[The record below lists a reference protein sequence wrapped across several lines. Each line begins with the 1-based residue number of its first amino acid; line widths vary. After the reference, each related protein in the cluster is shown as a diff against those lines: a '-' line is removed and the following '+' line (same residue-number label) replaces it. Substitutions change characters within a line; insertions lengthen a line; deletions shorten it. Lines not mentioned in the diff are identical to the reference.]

1 MPPMRA
7 ASRWPIAETCRSPT
21 LYGHRAHARLP
32 LPGAQRQQDTAPAAL
47 AGAPT
52 RGIDRLDNC
61 AQGAAGSIR
70 GSPFAD
76 LTRDSGASRTHSI
89 RSRSTYGLS
98 SPLSPSR
105 TRRLSRLPREQ
116 YAGVSSSALRGS
128 GSVVADA
135 TLIGLGERS
144 RGRARTGTTARP
156 KGSFRRSNMDRRCK
170 ALRRGRRVAK
180 PWVRDSQAMHIPAS
194 SMSSTPCPQPA
205 LSSERLALRK
215 VWSTSRS
222 RSSRRRILL

>member
-47 AGAPT
+47 AGAST

-61 AQGAAGSIR
+61 AVRFDSFPSRFR
-70 GSPFAD
+70 GSFLESPEKR
-76 LTRDSGASRTHSI
+76 LIPASVFV
-89 RSRSTYGLS
+89 STQRPYV
-98 SPLSPSR
+98 PSK

-116 YAGVSSSALRGS
+116 YAAVSSSALRGS

-170 ALRRGRRVAK
+170 APRRGRRVAK
-180 PWVRDSQAMHIPAS
+180 QWVRDSQAMHIPAS